1 MIRKTA
7 IIVNTALVTGM
18 LAAAGCSGKY
28 LVKTYP
34 AGAKV
39 YVRDIQTKEN
49 KLVGLS
55 PVTVPEESTLGDVFF
70 VTLEKENFKKKD
82 VLVRVD
88 SGESLTITA
97 RLDPLSPEELAEQN
111 NGEGQGQQQQPQD
124 KKKDDKK
131 ELEDLKLRV
140 ALLENTVGFYKDAMF
155 SARFNG
161 NGQAKFDRDRN
172 DQVVEKLFQ
181 AQQATLRKNYDV
193 ALKMIDEA
201 LQQDEYMSKGWLLK
215 GSIKYLQGDMQ
226 GARVAWERTLK
237 IDPYNREAYQFLS
250 KVYNRLGLG
259 ELPNKPAA
267 MRYPAAEKEIESRIP
282 GGMKN

>member
-1 MIRKTA
+1 M
-7 IIVNTALVTGM
+7 AL
-18 LAAAGCSGKY
+18 AGCSGKY

-55 PVTVPEESTLGDVFF
+55 PVTIPEESTLGDVFF
-70 VTLEKENFKKKD
+70 VSLEKENFKKKD

-97 RLDPLSPEELAEQN
+97 RLDPLSPEELAEQGE
-111 NGEGQGQQQQPQD
+111 GEGQGQPKPED
-124 KKKDDKK
+124 KKKEEKK
-131 ELEDLKLRV
+131 DLEELKMRV
-140 ALLENTVGFYKDAMF
+140 ALLENTVSFYKDAMF
-155 SARFNG
+155 SARFSG

-181 AQQATLRKNYDV
+181 AQQATLRKNYDT
-193 ALKMIDEA
+193 ALKLIDEA

-237 IDPYNREAYQFLS
+237 IDPHSREAYQFLS
-250 KVYNRLGLG
+250 RVYSRMGLG
-259 ELPNKPAA
+259 ELPKQPAA
-267 MRYPAAEKEIESRIP
+267 LRYPASQQEIEDRVTPRGRS
-282 GGMKN
+282 NN